1 MKKSKFTFIIIFITA
16 TILATISL
24 QVYWNIKN
32 YAENKTRV
40 VNEIQTAF
48 DKSVEKYYVEE
59 SKKSTVAYFA
69 KNGTKLN
76 VDDIEFES
84 IITKFDKKNTSNK
97 NKVQLK
103 KSSKKAP
110 INKAIVSNLQFI
122 ESNSRD
128 TNSNNNLQNIHPNSI
143 KSIEIKTAQEPKYKV
158 FRGKKAI
165 DSVNALN
172 SVAEKM
178 VFSITTSNDSINFK
192 SLTKFFDQEL
202 SRKKIDIEY
211 GITHLKEE
219 KNIGSVKTTKKAIL
233 NLKTESKSNY
243 LSNREKLKLQFSDP
257 TRLILYRSVTGIIL
271 SLMLS
276 LSIIA
281 CMVYLFKIINKQKKI
296 DAIKNDLIG
305 NITHEFKTPITTIS
319 SAIEGIKNFS
329 AHNDTEKT
337 NRYLT
342 ISQQQIKK
350 LSHMVEKLLETA
362 SLETDALA
370 LKKEK
375 VDLIFMLKTNIEK
388 HKMFCIYKNFNFYYN
403 TEKVIVA
410 IDLFHFEN
418 VISNLLDNAI
428 KYGGNTI
435 NVALKIADNKIAID
449 FIDSG
454 LGIAKEHHNKVFEQF
469 YRIPKGNIHDVKGF
483 GIGLYYAKKIMEKH
497 GGNLIIIPTLANTH
511 FKITLPY
518 EQN

>member
-1 MKKSKFTFIIIFITA
+1 
-16 TILATISL
+16 
-24 QVYWNIKN
+24 
-32 YAENKTRV
+32 
-40 VNEIQTAF
+40 
-48 DKSVEKYYVEE
+48 
-59 SKKSTVAYFA
+59 
-69 KNGTKLN
+69 
-76 VDDIEFES
+76 
-84 IITKFDKKNTSNK
+84 
-97 NKVQLK
+97 
-103 KSSKKAP
+103 
-110 INKAIVSNLQFI
+110 
-122 ESNSRD
+122 
-128 TNSNNNLQNIHPNSI
+128 
-143 KSIEIKTAQEPKYKV
+143 
-158 FRGKKAI
+158 
-165 DSVNALN
+165 
-172 SVAEKM
+172 
-178 VFSITTSNDSINFK
+178 
-192 SLTKFFDQEL
+192 
-202 SRKKIDIEY
+202 
-211 GITHLKEE
+211 
-219 KNIGSVKTTKKAIL
+219 
-233 NLKTESKSNY
+233 
-243 LSNREKLKLQFSDP
+243 
-257 TRLILYRSVTGIIL
+257 
-271 SLMLS
+271 
-276 LSIIA
+276 
-281 CMVYLFKIINKQKKI
+281 MVYLFKIINKQKKI

-329 AHNDTEKT
+329 AQNDTEKT

-388 HKMFCIYKNFNFYYN
+388 HKMFCIYKNFNFYYD

-435 NVALKIADNKIAID
+435 NVALKIADNKVAID

-497 GGNLIIIPTLANTH
+497 GGNLTIIPTLANTH